1 MRIDCPSCAAGYDVP
16 DSKLAGRK
24 TVRCVRCGHQWAPDP
39 VPAPADSPPA
49 ALPPAAPRPDS
60 DRPPSDGPPSD
71 GSASDWPGSDRG
83 DGSRSQIV
91 ADAGQPRLAPLAT
104 PPRGRFGLR
113 LAWAVSGLLVA
124 MALAAAFVWR
134 AEVARA
140 WPPSLRVYAAL
151 GLAHN
156 AR

>member
-49 ALPPAAPRPDS
+49 ALPPTAPRPDS
-60 DRPPSDGPPSD
+60 DRPPSDGP
-71 GSASDWPGSDRG
+71 ASDWHASDRG

-91 ADAGQPRLAPLAT
+91 ADAGQSRLALLAT

-113 LAWAVSGLLVA
+113 LAWAASGLLVA